1 MDHIFEYWNWLLNV
15 WINGQHIW
23 SKVKN
28 HGTFEVSFVIQI
40 VYTKA
45 MIEMKFMCAFVV
57 EKFIS
62 KLNNHS
68 LPHELMDA
76 FGVVYP

>member
-1 MDHIFEYWNWLLNV
+1 
-15 WINGQHIW
+15 
-23 SKVKN
+23 
-28 HGTFEVSFVIQI
+28 
-40 VYTKA
+40 

-57 EKFIS
+57 EKLIS

-76 FGVVYP
+76 LGVVYP